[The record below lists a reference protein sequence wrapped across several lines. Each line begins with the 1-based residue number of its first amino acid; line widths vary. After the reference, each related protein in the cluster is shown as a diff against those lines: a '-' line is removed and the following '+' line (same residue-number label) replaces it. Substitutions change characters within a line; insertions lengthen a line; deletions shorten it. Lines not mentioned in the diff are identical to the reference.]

1 MDLSA
6 SAAIVV
12 YTSGGLDTV
21 GELRDGNDGIIAA
34 DDDGDISGGSGN
46 FSVWSM
52 LNAGTYHIKV
62 AGYDGGVPNE

>member
-1 MDLSA
+1 M
-6 SAAIVV
+6 V